1 MKKLVLA
8 LSFVFVL
15 GLVAANA
22 QDTKPA
28 QAVKKAPA
36 KTEKAVV
43 TKSAVAPKSAVVKA
57 KTAVAVKP
65 TNKGPKRTD
74 DAPAESKVPRK

>member
-15 GLVAANA
+15 GLVDAIA
-22 QDTKPA
+22 QDAKPA
-28 QAVKKAPA
+28 QAVKKAPV
-36 KTEKAVV
+36 KTEKVV
-43 TKSAVAPKSAVVKA
+43 AAKPAAAAKSAVKA
-57 KTAVAVKP
+57 KQAVAVKP
-65 TNKGPKRTD
+65 VNKGAKRTD